1 MNIFTETPPIKSA
14 EYNRVL
20 LSHKKKKKIV
30 PFATTWMTLE
40 GFILNKS
47 DKDKYHI

>member
-1 MNIFTETPPIKSA
+1 MNIFNETPPIKSA

-20 LSHKKKKKIV
+20 LSHKKKKIV

-47 DKDKYHI
+47 DKDKYDI

>member
-20 LSHKKKKKIV
+20 LSHKKKKKNRAICNNMDDSRGLY
-30 PFATTWMTLE
+30 T
-40 GFILNKS
+40 K
-47 DKDKYHI
+47 